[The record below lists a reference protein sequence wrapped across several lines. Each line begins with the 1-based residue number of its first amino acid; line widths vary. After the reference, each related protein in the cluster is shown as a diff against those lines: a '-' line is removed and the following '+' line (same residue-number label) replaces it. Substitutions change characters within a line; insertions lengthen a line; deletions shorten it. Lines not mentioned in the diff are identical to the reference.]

1 MTSPLASMISPYTAP
16 VADTSCLLVITVLP
30 ILPH

>member
-1 MTSPLASMISPYTAP
+1 MTSLPAATIDPRGFAD
-16 VADTSCLLVITVLP
+16 VDTSCLLVITVLP